1 MSKLTLQ
8 VRTNDNLLDLL
19 AQAESPAWVVADD
32 KSRKI
37 THIQVV
43 NFTGTQMIEGVFDR
57 NSSYRQEDNERRLV
71 IKFLDGHIVNCSIKF
86 DGQNPVRYI
95 QGN

>member
-1 MSKLTLQ
+1 MSKLILQ

-19 AQAESPAWVVADD
+19 AKSESGDWIVADY
-32 KSRKI
+32 KVNEI

-43 NFTGTQMIEGVFDR
+43 NFAGTQMIEGVFDR
-57 NSSYRQEDNERRLV
+57 NTSYRTDAGRLV
-71 IKFLDGHIVNCSIKF
+71 VKFLDAHIVNCRVEF

-95 QGN
+95 

>member
-1 MSKLTLQ
+1 MPKLALQ

-19 AQAESPAWVVADD
+19 AKSESLAWVVADD
-32 KSRKI
+32 KVQKI
-37 THIQVV
+37 THVQIV
-43 NFTGTQMIEGVFDR
+43 NFAGTQMIEGVFDR
-57 NSSYRQEDNERRLV
+57 NSSYRVDDEYKRLV
-71 IKFLDGHIVNCSIKF
+71 VKFLDGHIINCSIQF